1 MGIFALCT
9 LFFAPSV
16 ANAQSFEVN
25 LNTAILGTSD
35 EDFDT
40 LSDTTVMPSQGVD
53 LGFEVADNLNVLIG
67 FHTGTVGK
75 VVYTQT
81 MDGNDSA
88 TIAYEDSDGHYDY
101 DSYSYGYEDSSFH
114 IASTVNQLKAGVRY
128 RFDATRRVTMT
139 LTSQAILAHANLRMD
154 EDIEMEGSEVEVTY
168 NAFAPGFTAAGG
180 VEWAPLIVGES
191 RINVGVEAGYGHI
204 LGLDFKE
211 RDAAEDPIS
220 VGSLNLNGTFA
231 RMYIGTR
238 F

>member
-9 LFFAPSV
+9 LFLAPSL

-35 EDFDT
+35 EDFDI
-40 LSDTTVMPSQGVD
+40 LSDRTAMPSQGVD
-53 LGFEVADNLNVLIG
+53 LGFAVAENLNVLIG

-75 VVYTQT
+75 VVYAQST
-81 MDGNDSA
+81 DGNDSA
-88 TIAYEDSDGHYDY
+88 TIAYEDSDGYYDY
-101 DSYSYGYEDSSFH
+101 NFEDPSFH

-128 RFDATRRVTMT
+128 RFDWTRRLKMT
-139 LTSQAILAHANLRMD
+139 VTSQAIFAHANLRMD

-180 VEWAPLIVGES
+180 VEWAALIVGES
-191 RINVGVEAGYGHI
+191 AINLGVEAGYGHI
-204 LGLDFKE
+204 LGFNFKE
-211 RDAAEDPIS
+211 RDAAKDPIS